1 MGDYEPD
8 FCPRYHHSIEL
19 IGKRWT
25 GVILRE
31 LLRGACRFS
40 QLSNAIPD
48 ITDKLLAERL
58 RELEAEGI
66 VDRQIYPETPVRIE
80 YVLTDKG
87 RDLEGVVREVS
98 RWAEYWLPAPA
109 VATTGRAGA

>member
-1 MGDYEPD
+1 VAGYEPD

-31 LLRGACRFS
+31 LLRGANRFS
-40 QLSNAIPD
+40 QLSGAIPH

-58 RELEAEGI
+58 KELEAEG
-66 VDRQIYPETPVRIE
+66 VVERHIYPETPVRIE
-80 YVLTDKG
+80 YMLTEKG

-98 RWAEYWLPAPA
+98 RWAEYWLPPI
-109 VATTGRAGA
+109 TTNAQSRT

>member
-1 MGDYEPD
+1 MGDYEAD

-66 VDRQIYPETPVRIE
+66 VDRRIYPETPVRIE
-80 YVLTDKG
+80 YVLTSKG
-87 RDLEGVVREVS
+87 RDLEGIVREVS

-109 VATTGRAGA
+109 TNGSGGA

>member
-1 MGDYEPD
+1 MPGYEPD
-8 FCPRYHHSIEL
+8 FCPRYHSSIEL

-31 LLRGACRFS
+31 LLRGASRFS

-58 RELEAEGI
+58 KELEAAGVVE
-66 VDRQIYPETPVRIE
+66 RRIYPETPVRIE
-80 YVLTDKG
+80 YVLTEKG

-98 RWAEYWLPAPA
+98 RWAEHWLPPVPA
-109 VATTGRAGA
+109 NPEA

>member
-1 MGDYEPD
+1 VAGYEPD

-31 LLRGACRFS
+31 LLRGANRFS

-48 ITDKLLAERL
+48 LTDKLLAERL
-58 RELEAEGI
+58 KQLEAEG
-66 VDRQIYPETPVRIE
+66 VVERRIYPETPVRIE
-80 YVLTDKG
+80 YVLTEKG
-87 RDLEGVVREVS
+87 HDLEGVVREVS
-98 RWAEYWLPAPA
+98 RWAEYWLPP
-109 VATTGRAGA
+109 VAADAQTGA